1 MAIHFSCTKCNKP
14 MFAQDQYAGRVVL
27 CPTCQTRNTI
37 PAATPPAGPQPL
49 HGLEEE
55 STFVPGRVQT
65 PASVSPLVEGDSQL
79 LDMEKPPVVAVT
91 TVVPPTQ
98 PVAATESAPS
108 APMATPAPTPGP
120 AVAPEDATRRCPI
133 CAETIKV
140 LAKKCRFCGAIFDE
154 SLRESDEHDRKTNVS
169 STVVG
174 EAGRI
179 ANTWRAIAVAACG
192 LTIGWLC
199 FITANIWSFSEPN
212 LLMLFNPLLVI
223 GLIWSSRQMKNGP
236 PQVFF
241 SAALAIL
248 LCMPLNM
255 MLGLPLGGPQFEQD
269 LVKQMQE
276 KMKDATPEQIIASM
290 RVFWFLMFLAIDFV
304 VSLPVWIAMIQ
315 VAGVQRLQA
324 KLGKPK

>member
-1 MAIHFSCTKCNKP
+1 

-37 PAATPPAGPQPL
+37 PAAAPQPATESQHIYQAL
-49 HGLEEE
+49 QGLEEE
-55 STFVPGRVQT
+55 STFIPGRNQA

-79 LDMEKPPVVAVT
+79 LDMEKPPVVTAT
-91 TVVPPTQ
+91 PVVPPPQ
-98 PVAATESAPS
+98 PIAVSNAAPPPTV
-108 APMATPAPTPGP
+108 ATPAPAPGP

-174 EAGRI
+174 EAERI

-212 LLMLFNPLLVI
+212 LLMLFNPLLII
-223 GLIWSSRQMKNGP
+223 GLMWSSRQMKNGP

-255 MLGLPLGGPQFEQD
+255 MLGLPMGGPQFDQM
-269 LVKQMQE
+269 VKQMHE
-276 KMKDATPEQIIASM
+276 SMKDSTPEQIIASM
-290 RVFWFLMFLAIDFV
+290 RVFSFLMFLAIDFV
-304 VSLPVWIAMIQ
+304 VSLPVWFAMIQ
-315 VAGVQRLQA
+315 VAGVQRLKA
-324 KLGKPK
+324 MLGKPK